1 MDINEW
7 VILSD
12 DSLFNGDEKQIFSGK
27 RNSFSDSISVFDKDY
42 FCTSPNSSK
51 NIDNESPK
59 VPKLFVHVPIQL
71 EPKFEKVPNE
81 EFVKENTDKIKA
93 PQIEEPDQDS
103 VSQVFFHMKENKFVD
118 MKLESPKSSTSSGR
132 GFFSPLDAEM
142 EIMTSPRMKNL
153 EKENKV
159 MYYDDDEKLEGDHD
173 MNGGFNFWK
182 WSLTGVGAICSFGV
196 AAATICVLFF
206 GSHQKNNKLQLDQ
219 KIRFQIYTDDKRI
232 KQVVH
237 HATKLNEVFAAARR
251 VPQNRA
257 HITYGGHYDG
267 V

>member
-12 DSLFNGDEKQIFSGK
+12 ESVFNGDEKQIFSGK
-27 RNSFSDSISVFDKDY
+27 RNSFSDSLSIYDKDY
-42 FCTSPNSSK
+42 FCTSPKSSK
-51 NIDNESPK
+51 TIEIESPK
-59 VPKLFVHVPIQL
+59 VPKLLIHVPIQL
-71 EPKFEKVPNE
+71 EPKFENFPNE
-81 EFVKENTDKIKA
+81 ELVKENTEKIKA

-103 VSQVFFHMKENKFVD
+103 VSQVFFQMKENKFVD

-132 GFFSPLDAEM
+132 GLFSPLDAEM

-153 EKENKV
+153 EKEI
-159 MYYDDDEKLEGDHD
+159 MYYDDEKEGED

-206 GSHQKNNKLQLDQ
+206 GSQQKNNKLQLDQ
-219 KIRFQIYTDDKRI
+219 KIRFQIYTDDK
-232 KQVVH
+232 
-237 HATKLNEVFAAARR
+237 
-251 VPQNRA
+251 
-257 HITYGGHYDG
+257 
-267 V
+267 